1 MFLNFIIDYVLLFKK
16 KKKQQKEKENP
27 CDYTLVFVYLPT

>member
-1 MFLNFIIDYVLLFKK
+1 MFLNFIIDYVLLLK

-27 CDYTLVFVYLPT
+27 CDYTLVSVYLPT